1 MAQKKKM
8 NKSLVTSMILGGIAC
23 FALGGL
29 SGFLLS
35 DYYITHEAQVDSG
48 ALDSIPVD
56 ASSKGMQVKMLS
68 SVTNE
73 DGSVTKTIGYTV
85 LPAAATNKDV
95 TVKAQYADGSSCAD
109 VASVLLDQQNKTV
122 SITIKAA
129 FSQEIQVVLTS
140 VSKASVQ
147 ATIRLNYEKK
157 LLGLDRLLDGTAI
170 HVGAWPEETVS
181 IADFSMK
188 NFVTPSYS
196 AFTYDKVYSFAV
208 SEVTVPEGDFSEEIL
223 QYSDSDPNLAL
234 NLAHLIQDKINAQE
248 AISAADIWNLSES
261 EDWQYFLS
269 NLTEEEQVTPYYH
282 TTFTATYSSIGQPET
297 KVVYSNVELYLSLT
311 GDYSAFV
318 TEVEEIQTESPS
330 LVY

>member
-8 NKSLVTSMILGGIAC
+8 NKSLVTPMILGGIAC

-35 DYYITHEAQVDSG
+35 DYYITHNAAMDKGEK
-48 ALDSIPVD
+48 DSIPVD

-68 SVTNE
+68 TVTND

-109 VASVLLDQQNKTV
+109 VASVILDQENKTV
-122 SITIKAA
+122 AVTIKNA

-140 VSKASVQ
+140 ASKASVT

-157 LLGLDRLLDGTAI
+157 LLGLNRLIDGAEI
-170 HVGAWPEETVS
+170 HVGSWGEETAS
-181 IADFSMK
+181 IADFSIE
-188 NFVTPSYS
+188 NFVTPEYS

-208 SEVTVPEGDFSEEIL
+208 SEVTVPEGDFVEEIL
-223 QYSDSDPNLAL
+223 QYSDSDPDLAL
-234 NLAHLIQDKINAQE
+234 NMAHLLQDKINAQA
-248 AISAADIWNLSES
+248 AISAADIWALSET

-269 NLTEEEQVTPYYH
+269 NLTATEQVTPYYH

-297 KVVYSNVELYLSLT
+297 KVVYSDVELYLSLA

-318 TEVEEIQTESPS
+318 TDVEEIQTESPS